1 MKVLKASTKAGEN
14 ILRRAEYNEGYFL
27 SDVYSSYSQEK
38 ESVWR
43 WCEREYL
50 TSDNHSNFHICS
62 HNTFSFTVAWFCKIN
77 EEECLRYETKDN
89 TYIVYL
95 DK

>member
-1 MKVLKASTKAGEN
+1 MKILKASTKAGQN

-27 SDVYSSYSQEK
+27 SEVYSSFSKEK
-38 ESVWR
+38 ENAWKR
-43 WCEREYL
+43 CEHEYL
-50 TSDNHSNFHICS
+50 TSDSHSNFHICN
-62 HNTFSFTVAWFCKIN
+62 HNSFGFSVAWFCRIN
-77 EEECLRYETKDN
+77 EENCLRYETKDN